1 MTGGLE
7 TRVSADAGSA
17 TNVGARQV
25 IRASAAAG
33 ALSALVAAIAGLCCV
48 GPAVIAILGVGGVV
62 AAAGLKPYRAPLLA
76 VSFVLLATA
85 FWRTYR
91 PRVAGTGVSCLIAVG
106 RATRIGLWIAA
117 VVWWTALVLYFV
129 S

>member
-1 MTGGLE
+1 MTGPRIALSSDAESGVPVA
-7 TRVSADAGSA
+7 TRRV
-17 TNVGARQV
+17 VG
-25 IRASAAAG
+25 ASAAAG
-33 ALSALVAAIAGLCCV
+33 ALSAVVAAVAGLCCV
-48 GPAVIAILGVGGVV
+48 GPAVIAVLGVGGVV

-76 VSFVLLATA
+76 LSFVLLAAA

-91 PRVAGTGVSCLIAVG
+91 PRVAATGVSCRIAVG
-106 RATRIGLWIAA
+106 RATWIGLWVAA